1 MEAIRGVDPE
11 TETVAKHVLDAAF
24 RVHSELGPGLL
35 ESVYETCLTWE
46 LESQGIEV
54 LRQVAMPIRYRG
66 RELTTGLRLDMV
78 VNGQVIVETKA
89 VNALVP
95 IHQAQLISYLKL
107 ANLRLGLLL
116 NFNVISM
123 KDGIKRLVY

>member
-11 TETVAKHVLDAAF
+11 TEAVAKHVLDAAF

-54 LRQVAMPIRYRG
+54 LRQVAILIRYRG
-66 RELTTGLRLDMV
+66 RELTPGLRLDMV
-78 VNGQVIVETKA
+78 VSGQVIVETKA
-89 VNALVP
+89 ANALVP

-107 ANLRLGLLL
+107 ANLRLSLLL
-116 NFNVISM
+116 NFNVVSM

>member
-1 MEAIRGVDPE
+1 MEATRGVDPE
-11 TETVAKHVLDAAF
+11 TEAVAKRVLDAAF

-54 LRQVAMPIRYRG
+54 LRQVAIPIRYRG
-66 RELTTGLRLDMV
+66 RELTPGLRLDMV
-78 VNGQVIVETKA
+78 VSGQVIVETKA

-116 NFNVISM
+116 NFNVVSM

>member
-11 TETVAKHVLDAAF
+11 TEAVAKHVLDAAF

-54 LRQVAMPIRYRG
+54 LRQVAIPIRYRG
-66 RELTTGLRLDMV
+66 RELTPGLRLDMV
-78 VNGQVIVETKA
+78 VSGQVIVETKA
-89 VNALVP
+89 ANALVP

-107 ANLRLGLLL
+107 VNLRLGLLL
-116 NFNVISM
+116 NFNVVSM